1 MKAAA
6 LDLLR
11 RGVGRAVTSAS
22 SVRSCAPK
30 RMIWRGGGFVEV
42 EDLDAG
48 GYGGFD
54 DDGGA
59 EVAGEVAGLGV
70 DGGAAG
76 GFAAGAEAVGDLVFL
91 QESGQA
97 FYFALVGCGEEDAG
111 VLDP

>member
-30 RMIWRGGGFVEV
+30 RMIWDAVDFVEV
-42 EDLDAG
+42 EDLYAG
-48 GYGGFD
+48 GDGGLD
-54 DDGGA
+54 DDWGA
-59 EVAGEVAGLGV
+59 QVAGEVAGFGV

-76 GFAAGAEAVGDLVFL
+76 GFAAGAEAVGDLVLL
-91 QESGQA
+91 QEAGEA
-97 FYFALVGCGEEDAG
+97 FYFALIGGGE
-111 VLDP
+111 